1 MRNRYAISIL
11 SILFLS
17 LGFCQ
22 KSLAQDQQYTQFYAA
37 PMYLNPAFAGTSAQS
52 RVAMNYRNQWPALP
66 RSFVSYNFSYDQFI
80 SGLKSGVGLMVSHDK
95 AGTGGLSYTSVA
107 AQYAYEITISRK
119 FSVRPAISFGYGST
133 YLDVDRLTFAD
144 QLARGDGAGATLD
157 PDRSRFTQE
166 PVGAPDFGTGVMLF
180 SDKMWFGASVHHL
193 NEPIQ
198 SVSGRETR
206 LPKRVSMHGGIRIK
220 LNELSAFSKRQYLV
234 PAFNYK
240 SQGMFDQLDLGFY
253 YEYDPIVLGIW
264 YRGLPLLKDNGYN
277 YVNQD
282 ALAFLVG
289 YEINNYRIG
298 YSYDLTISKLTPGV
312 GGSHEISLIMEF
324 ANKRNKKNSKR
335 RVMPCAKF

>member
-1 MRNRYAISIL
+1 MGNKFYIP
-11 SILFLS
+11 FLIAFGV
-17 LGFCQ
+17 LAGLNLNLQ
-22 KSLAQDQQYTQFYAA
+22 AQDQQYTQFYAA

-66 RSFVSYNFSYDQFI
+66 KAFVSYNFSYDQFF
-80 SGLKSGVGLMVSHDK
+80 SGLKSGVGIMFSHDK
-95 AGTGGLSYTSVA
+95 AGTGGLAYTA
-107 AQYAYEITISRK
+107 ASIQYAYEITISRK
-119 FSVRPAISFGYGST
+119 FSIRPAISFGYGST

-144 QLARGDGAGATLD
+144 QLARGDGSVTSLD
-157 PDRSRFTQE
+157 PDRARFAQE
-166 PVGAPDFGTGVMLF
+166 PVGAPDFGSGVMLF
-180 SDKMWFGASVHHL
+180 SDKVWFGASAHHL

-206 LPKRVSMHGGIRIK
+206 LPMKYSFHGGMRFK
-220 LNELSAFSKRQYLV
+220 LNELSAFSKRQFIV
-234 PAFNYK
+234 PAFNYRA
-240 SQGMFDQLDLGFY
+240 QGLFDQLDLGFY
-253 YEYDPIVLGIW
+253 YEYDPVVLGFW
-264 YRGLPLLKDNGYN
+264 YRGLPLLKNNDYN

-282 ALAFLVG
+282 AIAILLG

-298 YSYDLTISKLTPGV
+298 YSYDLTISKLTPGA